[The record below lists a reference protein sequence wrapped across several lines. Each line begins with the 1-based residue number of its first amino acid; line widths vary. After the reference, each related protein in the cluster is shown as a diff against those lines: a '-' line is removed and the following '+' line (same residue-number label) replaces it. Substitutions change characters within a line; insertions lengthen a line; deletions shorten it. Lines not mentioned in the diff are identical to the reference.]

1 MGYQTVFRRY
11 EKKYLVT
18 QEQYDRLAKVFAPRM
33 ERDRFSE
40 STISNIYYDTPD
52 FRLIRRSLDRP
63 AYKEKL
69 RLRTYR
75 TPHADTEAFVEIKK
89 KYDHVVYKRRIG
101 MNYQQ
106 AVDYLDGAPRQKR
119 RRSRTKSTGSAGFT
133 REFARRCASFTTGL
147 RCSTANSR
155 PARHVRLG
163 HPLANGRFR
172 PCARHA
178 RQTAA
183 RPERA
188 PHGDQD
194 PRRGAGLARPC
205 ALGRRCVP
213 EPLFQIRRGL
223 SDHAARRKNHPI

>member
-18 QEQYDRLAKVFAPRM
+18 QEQYDRLAAVFAPRM

-106 AVDYLDGAPRQKR
+106 AVDKMRQKTPR
-119 RRSRTKSTGSAGFT
+119 FCQVTKPGRKVHALVFRLCAAAAAMAGALHSAKT
-133 REFARRCASFTTGL
+133 DCACILPRL
-147 RCSTANSR
+147 RYQGGEKR
-155 PARHVRLG
+155 
-163 HPLANGRFR
+163 
-172 PCARHA
+172 
-178 RQTAA
+178 
-183 RPERA
+183 
-188 PHGDQD
+188 
-194 PRRGAGLARPC
+194 
-205 ALGRRCVP
+205 
-213 EPLFQIRRGL
+213 
-223 SDHAARRKNHPI
+223 

>member
-1 MGYQTVFRRY
+1 MGYLMGYQSVFRRY

-18 QEQYDRLAKVFAPRM
+18 QEQYDRLAAVFAPRM

-106 AVDYLDGAPRQKR
+106 AVDYLDGAPAPEASQI
-119 RRSRTKSTGSAGFT
+119 SREIDWFCRFYEGI
-133 REFARRCASFTTGL
+133 
-147 RCSTANSR
+147 R
-155 PARHVRLG
+155 PAMCIFYDRLAVFDREQPDLRVTFDSG
-163 HPLANGRFR
+163 
-172 PCARHA
+172 
-178 RQTAA
+178 
-183 RPERA
+183 
-188 PHGDQD
+188 
-194 PRRGAGLARPC
+194 
-205 ALGRRCVP
+205 
-213 EPLFQIRRGL
+213 IR
-223 SDHAARRKNHPI
+223 

>member
-18 QEQYDRLAKVFAPRM
+18 QEQYDRLAAVFAPRM

-89 KYDHVVYKRRIG
+89 KYD
-101 MNYQQ
+101 
-106 AVDYLDGAPRQKR
+106 LDLARG
-119 RRSRTKSTGSAGFT
+119 T
-133 REFARRCASFTTGL
+133 RGRLLLDPS
-147 RCSTANSR
+147 
-155 PARHVRLG
+155 VRLMEIKI
-163 HPLANGRFR
+163 P
-172 PCARHA
+172 
-178 RQTAA
+178 
-183 RPERA
+183 
-188 PHGDQD
+188 
-194 PRRGAGLARPC
+194 GAVPVWLAR
-205 ALGRRCVP
+205 A
-213 EPLFQIRRGL
+213 L
-223 SDHAARRKNHPI
+223 SDAGVFPSHFSKYGAAYQTMQREEKTIRFNEKGEIYCA

>member
-1 MGYQTVFRRY
+1 MGYQSVFRRY

-52 FRLIRRSLDRP
+52 FRLIRRSLDQP
-63 AYKEKL
+63 VYKEKL

-106 AVDYLDGAPRQKR
+106 AVDYLDGARGKPDLPGDRLVLPVLR
-119 RRSRTKSTGSAGFT
+119 GTSAGDVH
-133 REFARRCASFTTGL
+133 L
-147 RCSTANSR
+147 LR
-155 PARHVRLG
+155 PACGVR
-163 HPLANGRFR
+163 P
-172 PCARHA
+172 
-178 RQTAA
+178 
-183 RPERA
+183 
-188 PHGDQD
+188 
-194 PRRGAGLARPC
+194 
-205 ALGRRCVP
+205 
-213 EPLFQIRRGL
+213 
-223 SDHAARRKNHPI
+223 

>member
-1 MGYQTVFRRY
+1 MGYQSVFRRY

-52 FRLIRRSLDRP
+52 FRLIRRSLDQP
-63 AYKEKL
+63 VYKEKL

-106 AVDYLDGAPRQKR
+106 AVDYLDGAPAPEESQI
-119 RRSRTKSTGSAGFT
+119 SREIDWFCRFYEGLQPAMCIFYDRLAVFDRELAHGT
-133 REFARRCASFTTGL
+133 RG
-147 RCSTANSR
+147 
-155 PARHVRLG
+155 RLLLDPSMCLMEIKIPG
-163 HPLANGRFR
+163 AAPLW
-172 PCARHA
+172 
-178 RQTAA
+178 
-183 RPERA
+183 
-188 PHGDQD
+188 
-194 PRRGAGLARPC
+194 LAR
-205 ALGRRCVP
+205 A
-213 EPLFQIRRGL
+213 L
-223 SDHAARRKNHPI
+223 SDAGVFPSHFSKYGAAYQTMQREEKTIRFNEKGEIYCA

>member
-18 QEQYDRLAKVFAPRM
+18 QEQYDRLAAVLAPRM

-63 AYKEKL
+63 VYKEKL

-106 AVDYLDGAPRQKR
+106 AVDYLAGAPAPEASQI
-119 RRSRTKSTGSAGFT
+119 SR
-133 REFARRCASFTTGL
+133 
-147 RCSTANSR
+147 
-155 PARHVRLG
+155 
-163 HPLANGRFR
+163 
-172 PCARHA
+172 
-178 RQTAA
+178 
-183 RPERA
+183 
-188 PHGDQD
+188 
-194 PRRGAGLARPC
+194 
-205 ALGRRCVP
+205 
-213 EPLFQIRRGL
+213 
-223 SDHAARRKNHPI
+223 

>member
-75 TPHADTEAFVEIKK
+75 TRT
-89 KYDHVVYKRRIG
+89 RR
-101 MNYQQ
+101 
-106 AVDYLDGAPRQKR
+106 PSSRS
-119 RRSRTKSTGSAGFT
+119 RRSTTMWSTSA
-133 REFARRCASFTTGL
+133 AS
-147 RCSTANSR
+147 A
-155 PARHVRLG
+155 
-163 HPLANGRFR
+163 
-172 PCARHA
+172 
-178 RQTAA
+178 
-183 RPERA
+183 
-188 PHGDQD
+188 
-194 PRRGAGLARPC
+194 
-205 ALGRRCVP
+205 
-213 EPLFQIRRGL
+213 
-223 SDHAARRKNHPI
+223 